1 MINDLRNELKEQI
14 EENKEL
20 EKKIDGL
27 VTVIDLV
34 KEYVKNNSI
43 YYNTSDGCQ
52 WVDQFKILEILE
64 RVNE

>member
-1 MINDLRNELKEQI
+1 MVKDLRDELKAQI

-64 RVNE
+64 RVDE